1 MATVQ
6 FDQALADQMVERA
19 IAFCADKK
27 FNGDTQQAQL
37 ALRQGRCDVC
47 GYLSSSLVRQVGEY
61 LGQVDK
67 TVKAVF
73 EFEAEKSS
81 VRPQTGER
89 ANGGRKTGMNLI
101 AWVDR
106 KSAALSAL
114 GATIE
119 TVLSESKRKI
129 GCKNAAPACY
139 ALSVQMVEDKDVQ
152 DRRGYGV
159 IVNSAYTHSVQ
170 VWGREEACGPIESS
184 RLLEQDLPASLDPEF
199 APEETLFEPALAIEN
214 IPENERVGL

>member
-47 GYLSSSLVRQVGEY
+47 GYLSNSLVRQVGEY

-81 VRPQTGER
+81 VRPQIRG
-89 ANGGRKTGMNLI
+89 
-101 AWVDR
+101 
-106 KSAALSAL
+106 KS
-114 GATIE
+114 
-119 TVLSESKRKI
+119 
-129 GCKNAAPACY
+129 
-139 ALSVQMVEDKDVQ
+139 Q
-152 DRRGYGV
+152 RR
-159 IVNSAYTHSVQ
+159 T
-170 VWGREEACGPIESS
+170 
-184 RLLEQDLPASLDPEF
+184 
-199 APEETLFEPALAIEN
+199 
-214 IPENERVGL
+214 